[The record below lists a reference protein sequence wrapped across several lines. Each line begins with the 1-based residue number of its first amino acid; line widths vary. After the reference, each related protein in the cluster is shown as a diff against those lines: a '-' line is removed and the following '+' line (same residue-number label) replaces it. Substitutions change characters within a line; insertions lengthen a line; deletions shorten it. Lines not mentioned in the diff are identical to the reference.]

1 MTLAVCSLQGPLL
14 AQTDWGLSN
23 NAVGAILPWG
33 QVLLFL
39 CFINETDVI
48 YWVFRFSLSL
58 YVFHLLK
65 DLSLA
70 QSVEGVGV

>member
-1 MTLAVCSLQGPLL
+1 VIMVSTSQTMPLGQSSLG
-14 AQTDWGLSN
+14 
-23 NAVGAILPWG
+23 VKFFFK
-33 QVLLFL
+33 FL
-39 CFINETDVI
+39 CFINESIVI

-70 QSVEGVGV
+70 QSVEGVA

>member
-1 MTLAVCSLQGPLL
+1 MTLAVCNLQGPLL

-48 YWVFRFSLSL
+48 ILGLQIQFIVICISSI
-58 YVFHLLK
+58 
-65 DLSLA
+65 
-70 QSVEGVGV
+70 EGS